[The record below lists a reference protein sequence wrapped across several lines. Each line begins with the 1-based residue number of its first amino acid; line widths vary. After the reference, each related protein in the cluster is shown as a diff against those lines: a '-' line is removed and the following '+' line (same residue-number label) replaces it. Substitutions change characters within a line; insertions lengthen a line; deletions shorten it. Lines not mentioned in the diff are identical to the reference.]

1 MAIQNAF
8 PSREHD
14 SRHAPPGSSAAS
26 RPPPPTDAAPSAPWR
41 ASERHPAAE
50 RHPAGRRP
58 LRLPPPSAEPG
69 ERPSHPQNTPGVR
82 LPFIP
87 RNVGPG
93 ECRTRWNA
101 APGERRALG
110 NAAAHGLP
118 CTMDCRARWIAV
130 HDGLP
135 CAMGCRAQRNSV
147 PAECG
152 APEPRARGMRCPQ
165 NVVPAEPRARRM
177 RCPRS
182 LVPAEC
188 HALRN
193 VMRRRTP
200 LRRTTAPGRTV
211 PCGMPRAAKRTT
223 LGRPRLARC
232 PALGDAVRRER
243 PRPCVGLRN
252 ALPAGWG
259 SAVRL
264 GCGGSGGSLSRFGWW
279 CARGSGVR
287 AGGGDGEHKGELRVE
302 LPWSV
307 RVRRTRRPCGPPR
320 PARPS

>member
-1 MAIQNAF
+1 M
-8 PSREHD
+8 EC
-14 SRHAPPGSSAAS
+14 
-26 RPPPPTDAAPSAPWR
+26 R
-41 ASERHPAAE
+41 AR
-50 RHPAGRRP
+50 G
-58 LRLPPPSAEPG
+58 
-69 ERPSHPQNTPGVR
+69 TPR
-82 LPFIP
+82 
-87 RNVGPG
+87 PG
-93 ECRTRWNA
+93 ECRG
-101 APGERRALG
+101 P
-110 NAAAHGLP
+110 
-118 CTMDCRARWIAV
+118 WIAV

-135 CAMGCRAQRNSV
+135 CAMDCRARWNAAPSAIPYPQNAVPQSLV

-152 APEPRARGMRCPQ
+152 ARRMWCPQSLVPAECGARRMWCPQ
-165 NVVPAEPRARRM
+165 NVVPAEPRVRGMPCA
-177 RCPRS
+177 
-182 LVPAEC
+182 A
-188 HALRN
+188 N

-211 PCGMPRAAKRTT
+211 PCGTPRAAKRTT
-223 LGRPRLARC
+223 LGSPRLARC

-243 PRPCVGLRN
+243 PRLRN